1 MNENIET
8 KMTAEEVTQIAK
20 KILEKDLQEGVELD
34 IDNFLD
40 LLKHSLSLTVSEKQ
54 RVLDSTPKLSQF
66 QFDSLIWVF
75 EEERV
80 KFKDLMAKHPE
91 EVKKLVVKQQEGWI
105 EMWELYR
112 QAEQEAEVEW
122 EDKQKI
128 DDIKAWLGL

>member
-20 KILEKDLQEGVELD
+20 NILEKDLQEGVELD

-91 EVKKLVVKQQEGWI
+91 EVKKLVIKQQEGWI